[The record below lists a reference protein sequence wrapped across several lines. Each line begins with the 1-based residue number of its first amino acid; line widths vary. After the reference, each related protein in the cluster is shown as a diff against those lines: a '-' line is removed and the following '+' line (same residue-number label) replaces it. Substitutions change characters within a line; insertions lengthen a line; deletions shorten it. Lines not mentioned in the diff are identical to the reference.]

1 MHPQKSFYF
10 LLIIFISCYF
20 NISANA
26 QRVVFISSYLG
37 NYCDDG
43 MDALDEDVKLFRDVF
58 GHEDDGGWQRFTFDE
73 IDSAAEFLDNTCL
86 LFLDGFCE
94 EEEFGEFYELYR
106 NEINDYVF
114 NGGNLYLNFANHLV
128 LYLGFDSLSKN
139 FESSSTYAN
148 IYSNNV
154 NHSIFNAPWQ
164 PANGL
169 ITCRW
174 GAGPYLGIGSFS
186 GVELDTLLVDSTDLL
201 IGYETPAIAL
211 VSKQYG
217 TGQVMASNFA
227 IWLWDQI
234 LPNYKNLRRNI
245 LYYLSGCMHG
255 DTDIG
260 VVHSVSPQP
269 GCNLTDSEEVAV
281 VIYNYGMQT
290 QTDATVCYVIDD
302 GDMHCEEVSFNLEPQ
317 HSDTVFL
324 AAASFAGCG
333 FHTFKA
339 WTILD
344 GDTLNF
350 NDTLFTTIE
359 NICAPLTTIG
369 LPDTICINS
378 GLLNAEPEKGTGT
391 WSGMGITADG
401 IFDPM
406 IVGENNSTVINYS
419 YEMPLNYNISTI
431 PFEQPTLLNPDTLT
445 LFDTDYEEVPIGFT
459 FNYFDNTYDSTF
471 ISSNGYTSFG
481 IPHTWFVPSL
491 PDNVYHVNNLIVLA
505 GADLNPGALGDVIIS
520 TQGEAPYRQFIFQY
534 NDVPCDYEWG
544 ITVNVSGILYETT
557 GVIDIV
563 VKHLPPVDIF
573 GITQGISNEEGTFG
587 IETRNFTKIRWFSHA
602 WTFGAEDTA
611 FRFTPEFC
619 PRIITD
625 TILVTG
631 DVAVNVLGNDT
642 TFCPGG
648 SLQIGT
654 DYPGTELLWN
664 TGETSSHIAIEEAGI
679 YTIQM
684 HYGPGDC
691 YLYDTI
697 NIASAEQDVF
707 ANVLGND
714 TILCY
719 DDTLQLEINYTDT
732 IYSFNWNTEDTAQ
745 TITVTE
751 AGNYALEIEY
761 QSGCSLYDSIAI
773 NYNSPILIESTTTP
787 SPDDGPGGSITIN
800 VSGGTAPYT
809 YNWSD
814 GLSGTEIE
822 NVYPATYYLT
832 VIDALGCSVSTTV
845 SVGIGTGIFDNE
857 ISEITIYPNPFDETI
872 QVESDNSINE
882 IEIHNTLGQLVF
894 FKSFNTTENNY
905 IINTSTLP
913 TGMYVLKIYLENG
926 GEMSY
931 VIVNG
936 E

>member
-1 MHPQKSFYF
+1 MGAGPILGEADFYGF
-10 LLIIFISCYF
+10 NVDTILIDTVTYYPGDTIS
-20 NISANA
+20 
-26 QRVVFISSYLG
+26 
-37 NYCDDG
+37 
-43 MDALDEDVKLFRDVF
+43 
-58 GHEDDGGWQRFTFDE
+58 
-73 IDSAAEFLDNTCL
+73 
-86 LFLDGFCE
+86 
-94 EEEFGEFYELYR
+94 
-106 NEINDYVF
+106 
-114 NGGNLYLNFANHLV
+114 NLRIPLI
-128 LYLGFDSLSKN
+128 SKN
-139 FESSSTYAN
+139 FGEGKVVFSS
-148 IYSNNV
+148 
-154 NHSIFNAPWQ
+154 FW
-164 PANGL
+164 
-169 ITCRW
+169 
-174 GAGPYLGIGSFS
+174 
-186 GVELDTLLVDSTDLL
+186 
-201 IGYETPAIAL
+201 
-211 VSKQYG
+211 
-217 TGQVMASNFA
+217 

-260 VVHSVSPQP
+260 VVHSISPQAN
-269 GCNLTDSEEVAV
+269 CNLTDSEEVAV
-281 VIYNYGMQT
+281 VIYNFGMQT
-290 QTDATVCYVIDD
+290 QTSATVCYVIDD

-324 AAASFAGCG
+324 AAASFEGCG

-339 WTILD
+339 WTILE
-344 GDTLNF
+344 GGTLNF

-359 NICAPLTTIG
+359 NICAPITTIG

-391 WSGMGITADG
+391 WSGMGITVDG

-406 IVGENNSTVINYS
+406 IVGENNFTVINYS
-419 YEMPLNYNISTI
+419 YEMPLTYNISTI

-481 IPHTWFVPSL
+481 TPHTYFLPGL
-491 PDNVYHVNNLIVLA
+491 PDPYGITNLVVLA
-505 GADLNPGALGDVIIS
+505 GADLDPGSIGDVIIS

-573 GITQGISNEEGTFG
+573 GITQGISNEPGTFG
-587 IETRNFTKIRWFSHA
+587 IETRNFNNIKWFSHA

-619 PRIITD
+619 PRIFTD

-631 DVAVNVLGNDT
+631 DIAVNVLGNDT

-654 DYPGTELLWN
+654 HYPGSEILWN
-664 TGETSSHIAIEEAGI
+664 TGETSPHITIEEAGI

-691 YLYDTI
+691 YLFDTI
-697 NIASAEQDVF
+697 TIESIEQDVF

-714 TILCY
+714 TVLC
-719 DDTLQLEINYTDT
+719 DGDTLQLAINYTDT
-732 IYSFNWNTEDTAQ
+732 IFSFHWNTADTTQ
-745 TITVTE
+745 IIIVTE

-773 NYNSPILIESTTTP
+773 NYNAPILIESTTTP
-787 SPDDGPGGSITIN
+787 SPDDGAGGSITIN
-800 VSGGTAPYT
+800 VSGGTAPYN
-809 YNWSD
+809 YLWSD

-822 NVYPATYYLT
+822 NVYPETYYLT
-832 VIDALGCSVSTTV
+832 VTDALGCSISTTV

-857 ISEITIYPNPFDETI
+857 NAQITIYPNPFDETI
-872 QVESDNSINE
+872 QVESSIAISK
-882 IEIHNTLGQLVF
+882 IEIINATGQYVFSTSYNTVE
-894 FKSFNTTENNY
+894 NTIILNTNFLTQGIY
-905 IINTSTLP
+905 ILKTS
-913 TGMYVLKIYLENG
+913 M
-926 GEMSY
+926 
-931 VIVNG
+931 VNG
-936 E
+936 ESYTFLINKI